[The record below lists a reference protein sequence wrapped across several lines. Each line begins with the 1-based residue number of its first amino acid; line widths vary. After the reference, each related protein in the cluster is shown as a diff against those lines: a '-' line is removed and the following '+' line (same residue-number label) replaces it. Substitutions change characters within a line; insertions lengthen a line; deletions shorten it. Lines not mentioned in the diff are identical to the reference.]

1 MGIEESFFQFILP
14 NEQMYIDS
22 YLRMYNVLAKD
33 TKFDTVATLCK
44 DVAM

>member
-1 MGIEESFFQFILP
+1 MGIEESFFQFMLP
-14 NEQMYIDS
+14 NEQMYS
-22 YLRMYNVLAKD
+22 YLRMHNVLAKD